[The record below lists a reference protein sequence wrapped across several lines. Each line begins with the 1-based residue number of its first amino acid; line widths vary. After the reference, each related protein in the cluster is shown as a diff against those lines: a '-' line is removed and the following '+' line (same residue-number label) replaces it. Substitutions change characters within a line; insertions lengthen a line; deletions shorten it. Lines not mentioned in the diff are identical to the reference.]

1 MNMELNPQSQGLQ
14 GEFNLGVDRQKTSEE
29 LMREELVG
37 KVHNVL
43 LLYAERAIY
52 PLYDKVRKGE
62 GKQILSSTEEGRPD
76 EELLD
81 IDQTGEN
88 VLKSIIREAKLSAVL
103 ISENSPEPHTFENG
117 DFEKVYIFADPFDN
131 TSQYKRGLDTPP
143 YTVVSIFDNKG
154 NPMGAVVG
162 DIKNRKAYM
171 CLGKETFIIDIKDRI
186 NEEEK
191 YTKKK
196 VTQLTSQK
204 ELLEKIIELQANS
217 IKNTDNATKL
227 QLINEL
233 INDQLDYKKSQNVLA
248 ELEEE
253 FDEARKKKHKREK
266 ITRSERTTLKDR
278 NSTLATFIGEKEYS
292 LKFFKYFGKLV
303 QDMHPKG
310 LVYGGGGAY
319 IYGFL
324 ASGSIDAYVMFDEPV
339 SEIIP
344 GLPLALATGCTAVS
358 VNEDGTYRD
367 FKFDPNVLKENYKH
381 YSEVSVPLFI
391 AAATPEIRDEIIKY
405 YLKAKNEIK
414 EAEKLENELRE
425 FEATRKQE
433 STHQ

>member
-1 MNMELNPQSQGLQ
+1 MNKEFNPQPQGLQ
-14 GEFNLGVDRQKTSEE
+14 GEFNLGVDRQQTSEE

-62 GKQILSSTEEGRPD
+62 GKQILSSTEEGRPG

-88 VLKSIIREAKLSAVL
+88 VLKSIIRETKLSAVL
-103 ISENSPEPHTFENG
+103 VSENSPEPHVFENG

-143 YTVVSIFDNKG
+143 YTVISIFDNKG

-196 VTQLTSQK
+196 VVQLTSQK
-204 ELLEKIIELQANS
+204 ELLEKIIESQASNIENPNNTIKLKLFNS
-217 IKNTDNATKL
+217 FIG
-227 QLINEL
+227 
-233 INDQLDYKKSQNVLA
+233 DQLDYKQSQRALA
-248 ELEEE
+248 ELEKEY
-253 FDEARKKKHKREK
+253 DEARKKEHKREK
-266 ITRSERTTLKDR
+266 IVRSERTTLKDR

-324 ASGSIDAYVMFDEPV
+324 ASGAIDAYVMFDEPV

-344 GLPLALATGCTAVS
+344 GLPLALAAGCTAVS
-358 VNEDGTYRD
+358 VNEDGTFED
-367 FKFDPNVLKENYKH
+367 FKFSPNALKENH
-381 YSEVSVPLFI
+381 RLYSEGSIPLLI
-391 AAATPEIRDEIIKY
+391 AAATPEIRDEIIRY
-405 YLKAKNEIK
+405 YLEAKNKIK
-414 EAEKLENELRE
+414 KTEELI
-425 FEATRKQE
+425 AQ
-433 STHQ
+433 